1 MQISI
6 EGIHN
11 ILDDILPITSSLE
24 NIDKQEH
31 KTILYS
37 KSSKTTT
44 WTSIYDAK
52 SVDSITF

>member
-44 WTSIYDAK
+44 
-52 SVDSITF
+52 